1 LTAKIGDMHGRRQ
14 RQGCVAQ
21 RLGAGDEKSA
31 MPIVRVAHFLLCRLP
46 APLAA
51 TAIIVASAV
60 GARAQDDTGFH
71 ELETKYIFGDITV
84 GSSTGIEGEKAF
96 EPETGADFGKR
107 GGNYAASLTEL
118 EYEYT
123 PNQFVQLEFGPTVSY
138 YDIHGVGGLND
149 LNLGTFNG
157 FAGTF
162 RSVLVDRGPSPLAV
176 TLSLEPE
183 FHRRDETSGTRIVN
197 YELEAKLETD
207 YELINN
213 RLFFASNLL
222 YEPETT
228 RGDLGAWFNESTF
241 GISSALAYQIVPKVV
256 VGADFWYMQHYAG
269 VGFNTFT
276 GDAYYLGPTVYWQVS
291 SKLLV
296 SAAWET
302 QIAGHEAGVSPAL
315 DLTDFSHY
323 RAKLLLEFEF

>member
-1 LTAKIGDMHGRRQ
+1 MPIFNIPSRLLHGLMIS
-14 RQGCVAQ
+14 
-21 RLGAGDEKSA
+21 LGATAVILSSA
-31 MPIVRVAHFLLCRLP
+31 A
-46 APLAA
+46 
-51 TAIIVASAV
+51 
-60 GARAQDDTGFH
+60 GAKAQDGSAFH
-71 ELETKYIFGDITV
+71 ELESKYIFGDITV

-96 EPETGADFGKR
+96 EPETEANFGKR
-107 GGNYAASLTEL
+107 GGNYAATLTEL

-123 PNQFVQLEFGPTVSY
+123 PNQFMQLEFGPTVSY

-157 FAGTF
+157 FSGTF
-162 RSVLVDRGPSPLAV
+162 RSVLVDRGATPLAV

-183 FHRRDETSGTRIVN
+183 FHSRDETSGTRIVN
-197 YELEAKLETD
+197 YELEAKLESD

-213 RLFFASNLL
+213 RLFLASNIL
-222 YEPETT
+222 YDPEIT

-256 VGADFWYMQHYAG
+256 VGADFWYLQHYAG
-269 VGFNTFT
+269 VGFNIFT
-276 GDAYYLGPTVYWQVS
+276 GDAYYLGPTLYWQVS
-291 SKLLV
+291 SKMLV

-315 DLTDFSHY
+315 DLTDFSRY

>member
-1 LTAKIGDMHGRRQ
+1 MPIFRITHGLLR
-14 RQGCVAQ
+14 GFLIA
-21 RLGAGDEKSA
+21 LGA
-31 MPIVRVAHFLLCRLP
+31 VAVT
-46 APLAA
+46 LAT
-51 TAIIVASAV
+51 TA
-60 GARAQDDTGFH
+60 GAEAQDDSAFH
-71 ELETKYIFGDITV
+71 EIETKYIFGDITV

-162 RSVLVDRGPSPLAV
+162 RSLLVDRGPSPLAV

-183 FHRRDETSGTRIVN
+183 FHSRDETSGTRIVN
-197 YELEAKLETD
+197 YELEAKLESD

-213 RLFFASNLL
+213 RLFLGSNIL

-256 VGADFWYMQHYAG
+256 VGADLWYLRHNEG

-276 GDAYYLGPTVYWQVS
+276 GDAYYLGPTFYWQVS
-291 SKLLV
+291 SKVLV

-302 QIAGHEAGVSPAL
+302 QIAGHEVGVSPAL